1 MSQLP
6 DRELLPKE
14 ERYKSRAEKRV
25 IATNDRVAGFYLC
38 PNRNVYGH
46 LEVEQTSSE

>member
-1 MSQLP
+1 MSQPP
-6 DRELLPKE
+6 DLELLLKE
-14 ERYKSRAEKRV
+14 ERYKYRAEKRV
-25 IATNDRVAGFYLC
+25 ITTNERVAGFYLC